1 MYDTPGQTREAYTFV
16 KQDKIYKVL
25 LHVMSDDGE
34 VKTTANS
41 ILESLE
47 FD

>member
-1 MYDTPGQTREAYTFV
+1 MTHLV
-16 KQDKIYKVL
+16 KPEKHILSLKDKIYKVL